1 MAMSSTGYI
10 TQVVGPVVDVHF
22 DQKASDLAEF
32 GNVKL
37 GDPISIIENR
47 SYDYAVSTANY
58 AMAKMAYDD
67 VDEEAEM

>member
-1 MAMSSTGYI
+1 MEKA
-10 TQVVGPVVDVHF
+10 H
-22 DQKASDLAEF
+22 QKASDLAEF

-37 GDPISIIENR
+37 GDPISIVENR

-67 VDEEAEM
+67 AVEEADM